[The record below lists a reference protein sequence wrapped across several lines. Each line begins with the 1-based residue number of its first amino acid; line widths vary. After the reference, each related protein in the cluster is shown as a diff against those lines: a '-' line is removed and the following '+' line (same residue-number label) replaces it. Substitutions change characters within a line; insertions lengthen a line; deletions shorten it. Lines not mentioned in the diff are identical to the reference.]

1 MRQVQQIPRIRFE
14 PIAPAFSLYTWYML
28 LLASAILLPP
38 FDPVAFH
45 LGPLAIRW
53 YGLAYVAAFA
63 LALWGLRQQV
73 RAGWLKLT
81 IADVSDLLTWGAVGV
96 VIGGRLGWWLIY
108 SRPDVTTPWYEP
120 LAIWNG
126 GMSFHG
132 GLVGVGLAI
141 TLWCRRRKVSVAH
154 VADAVALVTP
164 IGLFLGRIANFIN
177 GELVGRASSLPWAVQ
192 FPGES
197 IARHPS
203 QLYEAGLEG
212 IVLGALLLI
221 IARRRPRRDGRVAAT
236 FVAGYGIARFVV
248 EYTREPDVQIG
259 FIVGG
264 WLTMGQLLSLT
275 MVAAGVAWLLFLA
288 HSGRHSAAEPARA
301 PQADVLPP
309 STEGS
314 HP

>member
-1 MRQVQQIPRIRFE
+1 
-14 PIAPAFSLYTWYML
+14 ML
-28 LLASAILLPP
+28 VLASAILLPS

-53 YGLAYVAAFA
+53 YGLAYLVAFA

-73 RAGWLKLT
+73 RTGWLRLT
-81 IADVSDLLTWGAVGV
+81 EADVSELLTWGVVGV

-108 SRPDVTTPWYEP
+108 SRPDATTPWYEP

-141 TLWCRRRKVSVAH
+141 MLWCRRRRISVAH
-154 VADAVALVTP
+154 VTDAVALVTP

-212 IVLGALLLI
+212 IVLGALLLV
-221 IARRRPRRDGRVAAT
+221 IARRRPGRDGRVAAT
-236 FVAGYGIARFVV
+236 FIAGYGIARFAV
-248 EYTREPDVQIG
+248 EFTREPDVQIG
-259 FIVGG
+259 FIAGG

-275 MVAAGVAWLLFLA
+275 MAAAGVAWFLFFARKDRRPAGAPA
-288 HSGRHSAAEPARA
+288 HETQVDVCPPPTHRSHS
-301 PQADVLPP
+301 
-309 STEGS
+309 
-314 HP
+314 